1 MVIQLSRK
9 KRNRN
14 MAQLSFSIPVEEKK
28 MLMTYAEMTRRS
40 MTKVLRDYIFDIGE
54 KLKNENRI

>member
-1 MVIQLSRK
+1 
-9 KRNRN
+9 